1 MDKALLLS
9 GFATFMLV
17 FLRGFQQKNVHGN
30 HYFMAAIT
38 STAMSVTDIAVVSFV
53 IHHGWAVLPYT
64 ATGATLGIISSMW
77 LHSRVV
83 GKMKGQGLPDISV
96 FAKMPPVDKPKQ
108 QCCGCEHFM
117 AVSDSELRGCR
128 CECHEKR
135 IDTRQSCC
143 GCESPNVTME
153 KGACQC
159 ICHL

>member
-38 STAMSVTDIAVVSFV
+38 STAMSITDIAVVSFV

-83 GKMKGQGLPDISV
+83 KKIQKSGVP
-96 FAKMPPVDKPKQ
+96 
-108 QCCGCEHFM
+108 
-117 AVSDSELRGCR
+117 AVSTILEMPTSKYPKG
-128 CECHEKR
+128 
-135 IDTRQSCC
+135 RQSCC

-153 KGACQC
+153 KGGCGC